1 MNRVANGCVIYFMQ
15 IKWLATRHHYQTRHD
30 ITGTT
35 CWGNVIERKVVTDT
49 AGCWQKDIKLKPS
62 ILLYAQGMKYAKVS
76 NSNLVKFFTISS
88 STIDRNTVLNNDSSN
103 PIQTATHL
111 LSPTRQSQ
119 PTSNWLANNHQ
130 SINVPKIFLVNS
142 Y

>member
-1 MNRVANGCVIYFMQ
+1 MCHLFYANKVTCYQ
-15 IKWLATRHHYQTRHD
+15 APLSNQTRH

-49 AGCWQKDIKLKPS
+49 AGCWQKDIKLKSS
-62 ILLYAQGMKYAKVS
+62 ILYAQGKKYAKVS
-76 NSNLVKFFTISS
+76 NSNLVKIFTISS
-88 STIDRNTVLNNDSSN
+88 STTDRNTALNNDSSN

-111 LSPTRQSQ
+111 LSSTRQSQ

-130 SINVPKIFLVNS
+130 SISMYVAT
-142 Y
+142 